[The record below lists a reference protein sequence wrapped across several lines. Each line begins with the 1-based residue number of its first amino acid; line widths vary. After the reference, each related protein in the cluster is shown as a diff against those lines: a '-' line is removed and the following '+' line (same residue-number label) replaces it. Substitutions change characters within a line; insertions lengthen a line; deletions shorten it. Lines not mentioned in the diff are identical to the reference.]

1 MFTRR
6 EAIKAA
12 LFSTTAL
19 AASLRPLHADAPTL
33 PPAAPPLTIAPSTPG
48 NVISVEGPFVL
59 PPLPYAYDALEPYID
74 AQTMQIHHDK
84 HHAAYVKNLNAAV
97 AKLPQDHEAPRTGDV
112 APLVTNL
119 LVLPSFGITAG
130 QETDLTV
137 AGKLLV
143 PPSLNITNQSDPT
156 FIAIRNNGGG
166 HYNHSLF
173 WKLMKKGGGGQP
185 TKDLAAL
192 IDKQF
197 GSYAGFQAEFTKA
210 ALGQFGSGWAWLS
223 LASDFTLKVESTPNQ
238 DSPIMLGRTPLLGI
252 DVWEHA
258 YYLKYQNRRP
268 EYVPAWYNTIDWDFV
283 NDRFTQAKRSV
294 LEQVN

>member
-1 MFTRR
+1 MLTRR

-19 AASLRPLHADAPTL
+19 AASLRPVHADAPSL
-33 PPAAPPLTIAPSTPG
+33 PPAAPPLTIAPSPPG
-48 NVISVEGPFVL
+48 NVIAIDGPFVL
-59 PPLPYAYDALEPYID
+59 PPLPYAYDAIEPYID

-97 AKLPQDHEAPRTGDV
+97 AKLRITGLLLMTGNGEA
-112 APLVTNL
+112 LVHNMLSGT
-119 LVLPSFGITAG
+119 PSFGIT
-130 QETDLTV
+130 
-137 AGKLLV
+137 
-143 PPSLNITNQSDPT
+143 DPT
-156 FIAIRNNGGG
+156 DPLYKAIRNNGGG

-185 TKDLAAL
+185 TQDLAAQ

-197 GSYAGFQAEFTKA
+197 GSYAGFQTDFTKA

-223 LASDFTLKVESTPNQ
+223 LASDGTLKVESTPNQ
-238 DSPIMLGRTPLLGI
+238 DSPIMLGRVPLLGI

-268 EYVPAWYNTIDWDFV
+268 EYVAAWYNTIDWDFV
-283 NDRFTQAKRSV
+283 NDRFTQAKKAA
-294 LEQVN
+294 